1 MSDGT
6 IRFDTKI
13 DTNNLEE
20 QLKIIRKDIKDTT
33 KEIAKTEK
41 QVEAYKQKMNDTLTS
56 SSEKRKLSK
65 QIAETENQ
73 LKGMYERL
81 QAQRNEETMISNE
94 KAELDN
100 KTAQYSML
108 EKEISKADTK
118 LNSLLDKQAKLEAL
132 GIDKNSR
139 QWKGLQIDIDKA
151 REKLAQFNNQK
162 DVLEGGGTV
171 TPTGLKARLA
181 NIVNS
186 LKNFGSEV
194 RKKHFSKMAKD
205 QEQANQTTGKLA
217 GGFLKIGTM
226 FKLMLL
232 RMAMRAVISAVKE
245 GFNNLVQY
253 SSEAR
258 KSMSDLSNSLTFLK
272 NSFAAAFAPII
283 NFIAPIL
290 SRFIDMIASAM
301 NQIAQ
306 LFALLSGKSM
316 FIKATKAQRE
326 YGKAIGGSAKKAKE
340 LNKELSQTA
349 HIDELNIIQTEEALD
364 TDAASGGAGAGVSDM
379 FEEVPVDNKLLSW
392 LDSIKDRLI
401 ELKDLFVKGFFEGIG
416 DWKPKIEDMKKSFSS
431 IMDSLKSIL
440 TDKKV
445 VTSFNSMLDSIALNA
460 GRISGSL
467 VSVGLSIGQNLLG
480 GIDIYLKKSKNF
492 LTDTLSHLFNNTN
505 IIADVLGTF
514 ALDVAQFFDVL
525 GSDSAKNLTAGI
537 IAGLVNFKIWLF
549 DVLYGAFASVL
560 QLIGDTIHNNID
572 GITASFQGIIDVFS
586 KLVDGVYEIWNE
598 TLSPFIDWLVVTF
611 GPLFNWVFNAVGITI
626 DSLLKGVLAVIDGL
640 VQAFDGLIDFI
651 VGVFTGDWDRAW
663 KGVQNIFIGIWNA
676 IVGLF
681 ETAINWIVSGLNSI
695 SFDLPD
701 FLGGGHIGFDIGK
714 VSLGRLP
721 MLAEGTVVPKQAGM
735 FAAILGDNNR
745 ETEVVSPLST
755 MKQAFREAI
764 GEDGNVLSSQAV
776 MALLQEMIDIL
787 MVIANKEMKV
797 EINDRVVAK
806 SNDRGTTL
814 NGYKLG
820 FENK

>member
-1 MSDGT
+1 
-6 IRFDTKI
+6 
-13 DTNNLEE
+13 
-20 QLKIIRKDIKDTT
+20 
-33 KEIAKTEK
+33 
-41 QVEAYKQKMNDTLTS
+41 MNDTLTS

-81 QAQRNEETMISNE
+81 QAQRNEETMVSNE
-94 KAELDN
+94 KTELDN

-108 EKEISKADTK
+108 EKEISKADTR
-118 LNSLLDKQAKLEAL
+118 LNSLLDKQQKLEAL

-162 DVLEGGGTV
+162 NVLEGDGTA
-171 TPTGLKARLA
+171 PKGLKGKLA

-186 LKNFGSEV
+186 LKNFGAEV
-194 RKKHFSKMAKD
+194 GKKHFSTMAKE
-205 QEQANQTTGKLA
+205 QEQANKSSGKLA
-217 GGFLKIGTM
+217 GGILRLGTM

-232 RMAMRAVISAVKE
+232 RMAMRAVIGAVKE

-253 SSEAR
+253 SSEA
-258 KSMSDLSNSLTFLK
+258 KNSVSQLSNSLTLLK
-272 NSFAAAFAPII
+272 NSFATAFAPIL
-283 NFIAPIL
+283 NFVAPIL
-290 SRFIDMIASAM
+290 SKFIDMIAGAM

-306 LFALLSGKSM
+306 LFALLSGKST

-326 YGKAIGGSAKKAKE
+326 YGKAIGGTNKKAKE
-340 LNKELSQTA
+340 LNKTLSQTA
-349 HIDELNIIQTEEALD
+349 HIDELNIIQTDEDLD
-364 TDAASGGAGAGVSDM
+364 SGASSGGGAGAGVSDM
-379 FEEVPVDNKLLSW
+379 FEEVPVDNKLLLW
-392 LDSIKDRLI
+392 LDDIKNRLI
-401 ELKDLFVKGFFEGIG
+401 ELKDLFVKGFFEGLG

-560 QLIGDTIHNNID
+560 QLIGDTIHNNIN

-611 GPLFNWVFNAVGITI
+611 GPLFNWMFNAVGITI

-663 KGVQNIFIGIWNA
+663 KGIKNIFIGIWNA
-676 IVGLF
+676 IVGLL
-681 ETAINWIVSGLNSI
+681 ETAINWIVNGLNSM
-695 SFDLPD
+695 SFDIPD
-701 FLGGGHIGFDIGK
+701 WVPKEFGGGKHFGFNIGQIQ
-714 VSLGRLP
+714 LGRLP